1 MIKMQYWSFLY
12 LGTTEW
18 NVRSISE
25 GNNFGKKCVILYKSN
40 KSFFPQLTFSHL
52 GIIKNRKWLVDEY
65 NIYSQNY
72 MVDDLN
78 WLIYTLFIL
87 AIVTLGTSYIIFL
100 KLQRV

>member
-65 NIYSQNY
+65 NIYIQSKLHGWWFKL
-72 MVDDLN
+72 VDLYF
-78 WLIYTLFIL
+78 IYTGNSHTGYF
-87 AIVTLGTSYIIFL
+87 VYYIS
-100 KLQRV
+100 